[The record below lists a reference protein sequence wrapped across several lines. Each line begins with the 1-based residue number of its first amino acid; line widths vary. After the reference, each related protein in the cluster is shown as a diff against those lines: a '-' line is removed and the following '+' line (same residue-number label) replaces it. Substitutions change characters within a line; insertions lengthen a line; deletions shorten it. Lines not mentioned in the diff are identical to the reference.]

1 MVFFPIYKK
10 KKKIKKTKREKR
22 VEEFLRRLYINF

>member
-1 MVFFPIYKK
+1 MVFFLFT

-22 VEEFLRRLYINF
+22 FEEFLCRLYINF